1 MNQILLKETPSTP
14 CGCELCGGQLRL
26 IGNEPHPVQDDTD
39 LLTYTCTVCDEFVVT
54 PVKSSANI

>member
-1 MNQILLKETPSTP
+1 
-14 CGCELCGGQLRL
+14 LRL